1 MPVWTALLTVTGLSG
16 LWLVARHW
24 QGWILYLINEVLWL
38 AYGLTIHS
46 TPVIVMAVL
55 WFITGTRNLVVTRRS
70 QHALR
75 PTPDLPGVQPDLRD
89 ADGVGDDV
97 ARYVSVLHEY
107 RACLDRLTD
116 ADYREFW
123 RPYY

>member
-1 MPVWTALLTVTGLSG
+1 MWTAALTVTGLGG

-70 QHALR
+70 QHALAHSTDLQGVR
-75 PTPDLPGVQPDLRD
+75 PVVREDDESAIGRARLRILYGVDIAEPKPGE
-89 ADGVGDDV
+89 A
-97 ARYVSVLHEY
+97 E
-107 RACLDRLTD
+107 
-116 ADYREFW
+116 RERHFW
-123 RPYY
+123 RPY